1 MALRLVHVALWRK
14 RGMVALAVLA
24 VAIGG
29 SVAGALLHV
38 SRDISGK
45 LTHEL
50 RTLGPNLILLPPA
63 QAGSET
69 LLDDALAHERLRAA
83 GLPGASLLF
92 LSAWVGERRIP
103 VVGADLEAVR
113 GLHPGWKLTGSAHGA
128 LLGVRLARRL
138 GARPGDRIEA
148 RFAGEGGRP
157 YAANVAATLES
168 GTADDEAWWIPLADA
183 QALAGVPGRA
193 SLVQARLDDPGT
205 VPKVT
210 AQLEREGG
218 VRAVVLH
225 ELSSTEADLLDRTR
239 RLMTYVTLGVL
250 IAAGLCAFG
259 TLTDLALERRREIAL
274 LKTLGATGRDVILQF
289 GAESLAVGIL
299 GGALG
304 WWMGIVASGVIG
316 RQVFHSSIAVHW
328 DLFPIVLLV
337 SVVVALVAATGPI
350 RLALAV
356 EPAPVLRGE

>member
-1 MALRLVHVALWRK
+1 MALRLLQAALWRK

-38 SRDISGK
+38 SRDISSK
-45 LTHEL
+45 LTREL
-50 RTLGPNLILLPPA
+50 RTLGPNLILLPPP

-69 LLDDALAHERLRAA
+69 LLDDALAHRRLQGA
-83 GLPGASLLF
+83 GLEGASLLF

-113 GLHPGWKLTGSAHGA
+113 RLHPAWKLTGTARGA

-148 RFAGEGGRP
+148 RLAEAGRLH
-157 YAANVAATLES
+157 AARVGATLES

-183 QALAGVPGRA
+183 QTLAGLPGRV
-193 SLVQARLDDPGT
+193 SLVQARIDDPGAASAI
-205 VPKVT
+205 T

-225 ELSSTEADLLDRTR
+225 ELSSTEADLLHRTR

-274 LKTLGATGRDVILQF
+274 LKTL
-289 GAESLAVGIL
+289 E
-299 GGALG
+299 
-304 WWMGIVASGVIG
+304 IG
-316 RQVFHSSIAVHW
+316 R
-328 DLFPIVLLV
+328 
-337 SVVVALVAATGPI
+337 
-350 RLALAV
+350 
-356 EPAPVLRGE
+356 